1 MDFFDKLNDTIVET
15 GKNLGQKAKETSDI
29 AKLSYDI
36 RSLES
41 KVRENYRKLGKAY
54 YEEYHVDEDA
64 EFEEYMDAIRDLKG
78 QISNLEKQIQII
90 KGTTICPNCGE
101 ALPKNAV
108 FCLKCGEKIDSYTV
122 D

>member
-15 GKNLGQKAKETSDI
+15 GKNLGQKAKETSNI

-64 EFEEYMDAIRDLKG
+64 EFEEYMDAIRDLKV
-78 QISNLEKQIQII
+78 QII
-90 KGTTICPNCGE
+90 KGTRICPNCGE